1 VEWAPIIYSRVRPG
15 AYLTRWV
22 ESASRGL
29 SKRSAAALPRVSR
42 RRSDD
47 CAMVA
52 PAHGQSHPGTASL
65 ACTVACLACEAVR
78 SSSQVIQHTALVA
91 ACARGDADDVSVGE
105 VVIVVDRPV

>member
-15 AYLTRWV
+15 SYLTRWV

-47 CAMVA
+47 CAMSPPHTGKVIPA
-52 PAHGQSHPGTASL
+52 PHRSRAQSR
-65 ACTVACLACEAVR
+65 V
-78 SSSQVIQHTALVA
+78 
-91 ACARGDADDVSVGE
+91 
-105 VVIVVDRPV
+105 